1 MRHLGLRLPQTYLTR
16 NEDMT
21 SARTRTE
28 SRTRSL
34 FALVLVLFT
43 AASFADERWV
53 EGEHYQTLNPP
64 VAVGHGNDV
73 VVTEFFWYG
82 CGHCYTFEPMLTAW
96 GKQLP
101 EGAVVKPSPA
111 VWNEPMRMHA
121 KAYFVAKVLEVEAT
135 MHPVIFDAMHVQ
147 RKRLTSRLELRD
159 LFEVNGVDPARFDKA
174 FESFGVD
181 SQVRQADARARSA
194 KISGTPSL
202 MVAGKYLI
210 ETRSAGSQTNMLEI
224 ARFLIDKELAA
235 R

>member
-1 MRHLGLRLPQTYLTR
+1 
-16 NEDMT
+16 
-21 SARTRTE
+21 
-28 SRTRSL
+28 
-34 FALVLVLFT
+34 
-43 AASFADERWV
+43 
-53 EGEHYQTLNPP
+53 
-64 VAVGHGNDV
+64 
-73 VVTEFFWYG
+73 
-82 CGHCYTFEPMLTAW
+82 MLTAW

-121 KAYFVAKVLEVEAT
+121 KAYFIAEVLDVKAT

-159 LFEVNGVDPARFDKA
+159 LFEDNGVDPEQFDKA

-181 SQVRQADARARSA
+181 SQVRQADSRARSA

-210 ETRSAGSQTNMLEI
+210 ETRAAGSQTNMLEI
-224 ARFLIDKELAA
+224 ARFLVDKELAA

>member
-1 MRHLGLRLPQTYLTR
+1 MSAIPHNAANFHRAKRLRALDLKLA
-16 NEDMT
+16 
-21 SARTRTE
+21 AR
-28 SRTRSL
+28 SVVAVVLAL
-34 FALVLVLFT
+34 FAALSY
-43 AASFADERWV
+43 AEDRWV
-53 EGEHYQTLNPP
+53 EGEHYQALNPP
-64 VAVGHGNDV
+64 VAVGRGDDV
-73 VVTEFFWYG
+73 IVTEFFWYG

-121 KAYFVAKVLEVEAT
+121 KAYFIAEVLDVKKT

-159 LFEVNGVDPARFDKA
+159 LFEDNGVDPEKFDKA
-174 FESFGVD
+174 FDSFGVD

-194 KISGTPSL
+194 RISGTPSL

-210 ETRSAGSQTNMLEI
+210 ETRAAGSQTNMLDI
-224 ARFLIDKELAA
+224 ARFLVEKELAA

>member
-1 MRHLGLRLPQTYLTR
+1 MSAIPARNAATLFRAERL
-16 NEDMT
+16 
-21 SARTRTE
+21 SALDLKLAA
-28 SRTRSL
+28 RSI
-34 FALVLVLFT
+34 FALVLALF
-43 AASFADERWV
+43 AALSYAEDRWV
-53 EGEHYQTLNPP
+53 EGEHYQALNPP
-64 VAVGHGNDV
+64 VAVGRGDDV

-121 KAYFVAKVLEVEAT
+121 KAYFIAEVLGVKET

-159 LFEVNGVDPARFDKA
+159 LFEDNDVDPEKFDKA

-210 ETRSAGSQTNMLEI
+210 ETRAAGSQTNMLEI
-224 ARFLIDKELAA
+224 ARSLVEKELAA

>member
-1 MRHLGLRLPQTYLTR
+1 MSAIPARNAATLFRAERL
-16 NEDMT
+16 
-21 SARTRTE
+21 SALDLKLAA
-28 SRTRSL
+28 RSI
-34 FALVLVLFT
+34 FALVLALF
-43 AASFADERWV
+43 AALSYAEDRWV
-53 EGEHYQTLNPP
+53 EGEHYQALNPP
-64 VAVGHGNDV
+64 VAVGRGDDV
-73 VVTEFFWYG
+73 IVTEFFWYG

-121 KAYFVAKVLEVEAT
+121 KAYFIAEVLDVKET

-147 RKRLTSRLELRD
+147 RKRLTSRLEQRD
-159 LFEVNGVDPARFDKA
+159 LFEDNGVDPEKFDKA
-174 FESFGVD
+174 FDSFGVD

-194 KISGTPSL
+194 RISGTPSL

-210 ETRSAGSQTNMLEI
+210 ETRAAGSQTNMLDI
-224 ARFLIDKELAA
+224 ARFLVEKELAA

>member
-1 MRHLGLRLPQTYLTR
+1 MSFICLRSTSSLLLVVAMFFSATFSLRL
-16 NEDMT
+16 M
-21 SARTRTE
+21 
-28 SRTRSL
+28 
-34 FALVLVLFT
+34 
-43 AASFADERWV
+43 ADGEWV
-53 EGEHYQTLNPP
+53 EGQHYQVITPP
-64 VAVGHGNDV
+64 VAVGASDEV

-101 EGAVVKPSPA
+101 DGAVVKPSPA

-121 KAYFVAKVLEVEAT
+121 KAFYIAEVLGVKAV

-147 RKRLTSRLELRD
+147 RKRLVSRLELRD
-159 LFEVNGVDPARFDKA
+159 LFEDNGIDPAKFDKA
-174 FESFGVD
+174 FDSFGVD

-194 KISGTPSL
+194 KVSGTPTL

-210 ETRSAGSQTNMLEI
+210 ETRGAGGQTNMLEI
-224 ARFLIDKELAA
+224 AQHLVERELAA

>member
-1 MRHLGLRLPQTYLTR
+1 MSAIPHNASNFYRAKRL
-16 NEDMT
+16 
-21 SARTRTE
+21 SALDLKLAA
-28 SRTRSL
+28 RSVVAVVLAL
-34 FALVLVLFT
+34 FAALSS
-43 AASFADERWV
+43 AEDRWV
-53 EGEHYQTLNPP
+53 EGEHYQALNPP
-64 VAVGHGNDV
+64 VAVGRGDDV
-73 VVTEFFWYG
+73 IVTEFFWYG

-121 KAYFVAKVLEVEAT
+121 KAYFIAEVLDVKVT

-159 LFEVNGVDPARFDKA
+159 LFEDNGVDPEKFDKA
-174 FESFGVD
+174 FDSFGVD

-194 KISGTPSL
+194 RISGTPSL

-210 ETRSAGSQTNMLEI
+210 ETRAAGSQTNMLDI
-224 ARFLIDKELAA
+224 ARFLVEKELAA

>member
-1 MRHLGLRLPQTYLTR
+1 MSAIPHNAANRYRAKRL
-16 NEDMT
+16 
-21 SARTRTE
+21 SALDLKLAA
-28 SRTRSL
+28 RSVVAVVLAL
-34 FALVLVLFT
+34 FAALSY
-43 AASFADERWV
+43 AEDRWV
-53 EGEHYQTLNPP
+53 EGEHYQALNPP
-64 VAVGHGNDV
+64 VAVGRGDDV
-73 VVTEFFWYG
+73 IVTEFFWYG

-121 KAYFVAKVLEVEAT
+121 KAYFIAEVLDVKET

-159 LFEVNGVDPARFDKA
+159 LFEDNGVDPEKFDKA
-174 FESFGVD
+174 FDSFGVD
-181 SQVRQADARARSA
+181 SQVRQADSRARSA
-194 KISGTPSL
+194 RISGTPSL

-210 ETRSAGSQTNMLEI
+210 ETRAAGSQTNMLDI
-224 ARFLIDKELAA
+224 ARFLVEKELAA

>member
-1 MRHLGLRLPQTYLTR
+1 MSAISHNAANFYRAKRL
-16 NEDMT
+16 
-21 SARTRTE
+21 SALDLKLAA
-28 SRTRSL
+28 RSVVAVVLAL
-34 FALVLVLFT
+34 FAALSY
-43 AASFADERWV
+43 AEDRWV
-53 EGEHYQTLNPP
+53 EGEHYQALNPP
-64 VAVGHGNDV
+64 VAVGRGDDV
-73 VVTEFFWYG
+73 IVTEFFWYG

-121 KAYFVAKVLEVEAT
+121 KAYFIAEVLDVKET

-159 LFEVNGVDPARFDKA
+159 LFEDNGVDPEKFDKA
-174 FESFGVD
+174 FDSFGVD

-194 KISGTPSL
+194 RISGTPSL

-210 ETRSAGSQTNMLEI
+210 ETRAAGSQTNMLDI
-224 ARFLIDKELAA
+224 ARFLVEKELAA

>member
-1 MRHLGLRLPQTYLTR
+1 MSFIRLRSTSSLLLVVAMFFSATFSLRL
-16 NEDMT
+16 M
-21 SARTRTE
+21 
-28 SRTRSL
+28 
-34 FALVLVLFT
+34 
-43 AASFADERWV
+43 ADGEWV
-53 EGEHYQTLNPP
+53 EGQHYQVITPP
-64 VAVGHGNDV
+64 VAVGASDDV

-101 EGAVVKPSPA
+101 DGAVVKPSPA

-121 KAYFVAKVLEVEAT
+121 KAFYIAEVLGVKAV

-147 RKRLTSRLELRD
+147 RKRLVSRLELRD
-159 LFEVNGVDPARFDKA
+159 LFEDNGIDPAKFDKA
-174 FESFGVD
+174 FDSFGVD

-194 KISGTPSL
+194 KVSGTPTL

-210 ETRSAGSQTNMLEI
+210 ETRGAGGQTNMLEI
-224 ARFLIDKELAA
+224 AQHLVERELAA

>member
-1 MRHLGLRLPQTYLTR
+1 MTAIAPHAGHTSTR
-16 NEDMT
+16 A
-21 SARTRTE
+21 ARTRMVAGCLALLVA
-28 SRTRSL
+28 L
-34 FALVLVLFT
+34 FAR
-43 AASFADERWV
+43 ASVAEDRWV

-64 VAVGHGNDV
+64 VAVGRGDDV
-73 VVTEFFWYG
+73 IVTEFFWYG

-121 KAYFVAKVLEVEAT
+121 KAYFIAEVLDVKAT

-159 LFEVNGVDPARFDKA
+159 LFEDNGVDPEQFDKA

-210 ETRSAGSQTNMLEI
+210 ETRAAGSQTNMLEI
-224 ARFLIDKELAA
+224 ARFLVDKELAA

>member
-1 MRHLGLRLPQTYLTR
+1 MSFIHLRSITSPLLVVAMFLSATFSPRLMA
-16 NEDMT
+16 EG
-21 SARTRTE
+21 E
-28 SRTRSL
+28 
-34 FALVLVLFT
+34 
-43 AASFADERWV
+43 WV
-53 EGEHYQTLNPP
+53 EGQHYQVISPP
-64 VAVGHGNDV
+64 VAVGASDDV

-101 EGAVVKPSPA
+101 DGAVVKPSPA

-121 KAYFVAKVLEVEAT
+121 KAFYIAEVLGVKAV

-147 RKRLTSRLELRD
+147 RKRLVSRLELRD
-159 LFEVNGVDPARFDKA
+159 LFEDNGVDPTKFDKA
-174 FESFGVD
+174 FDSFGVD

-194 KISGTPSL
+194 KVSGTPTL

-210 ETRSAGSQTNMLEI
+210 ETRGAGNQTNMLEI
-224 ARFLIDKELAA
+224 AQHLVERELAA